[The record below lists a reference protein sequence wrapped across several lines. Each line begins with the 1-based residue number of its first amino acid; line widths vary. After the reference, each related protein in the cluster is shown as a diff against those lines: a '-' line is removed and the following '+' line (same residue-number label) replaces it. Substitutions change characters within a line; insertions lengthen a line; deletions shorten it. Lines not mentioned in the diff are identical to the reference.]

1 MLRKGMFISDRYE
14 IIDKVGS
21 GGMSDV
27 YKAKCHKLNRF
38 VAIKVL
44 KQEFSEDTNFVS
56 KFKVEAQNAA
66 GLSHP
71 NIVNVYDVGEDGG
84 MHYIVMELIEGIT
97 LKKYIEKKGQLPF
110 KEAVSIAIQV
120 AQGIEAAHNKN
131 IVHRDIKPQNII
143 ISREGKVKVT
153 DFGIAR
159 AASANTINSN
169 AMGSVHYI
177 SPEQAR
183 GEFIDEKSDIYSLGI
198 TLYEMITGCVP
209 FEGDS
214 TVTIAIQHIQEEM
227 PSPKLYVPDL
237 PISVEK
243 IIQKCTQKK
252 PERRYLKVS
261 SLIADFKR
269 SLVTPDEDFVQLVAA
284 PTLTNDPTVI
294 ISGDVISTIRS
305 KTGIDN
311 EIDKNIDI
319 MGGVDNMGVNEDDDF
334 EPQDDLLPENPKLDK
349 MMAIGGIVTG
359 VIILMIAVY
368 LALTFFGNGC
378 SGGSGTIED
387 KTTTQAQD
395 DTDEIDDKH
404 TKVPELVGMEEEE
417 AKDAIKNATL
427 GYRIS
432 RDYSDDVEEGYV
444 ISISLP
450 SGEKLDE
457 GEVVAKN
464 TTILI
469 VVSDGPKTFKM
480 PDVSGKT
487 KEEAV
492 DELVDLKL
500 KVTSEYVDDEE
511 YELDVVVKTDP
522 EVDAEVKA
530 GDSVTLYVSRGKEEV
545 EEATVPKLEGKT
557 KSQAKKALED
567 KGLKLGDV
575 KMVYSD
581 KVDKGLVISQGIKAK
596 SKLPIGSTVDIVISK
611 GPEPTTT
618 PEPTTP
624 EETTPEPTTPEET
637 TPEPTTPEETTTVP
651 KYNASVS
658 LSKASVVANLP
669 KDATTGTYV
678 GVGTVMIKVNGGW
691 YNGFEYGNINQ
702 WPDQWVL
709 TLPESETPGNVTVEI
724 YVDDPNT
731 VVFTVVAEYK

>member
-44 KQEFSEDTNFVS
+44 KQEFSQDTNFVS

-84 MHYIVMELIEGIT
+84 LHYIVMELIEGIT

-198 TLYEMITGCVP
+198 TLYEMLTGCVP

-227 PSPKLYVPDL
+227 PSAKLYAPDL

-269 SLVTPDEDFVQLVAA
+269 SLVTPDEDFVQLVST
-284 PTLTNDPTVI
+284 PSLTNDPTVV
-294 ISGDVISTIRS
+294 ISGDVISTIRN
-305 KTGIDN
+305 KAGIDTDT
-311 EIDKNIDI
+311 DKNIEV
-319 MGGVDNMGVNEDDDF
+319 MGGVDNVDVEDDEEF
-334 EPQDDLLPENPKLDK
+334 EPQDDLLTENPKLDK

-368 LALTFFGNGC
+368 LALTFFGKGC
-378 SGGSGTIED
+378 SGGGGGTIEE
-387 KTTTQAQD
+387 KTTTEAESD
-395 DTDEIDDKH
+395 SDELDDKH
-404 TKVPELVGMEEEE
+404 TRVPELIGLDEEE
-417 AKDAIKNATL
+417 AKEAIKNATL

-432 RDYSDDVEEGYV
+432 HDYSDDVEEGLV

-450 SGEKLDE
+450 SGETVDE

-464 TTILI
+464 TTILLLI
-469 VVSDGPKTFKM
+469 SDGPKTFKM

-492 DELVDLKL
+492 EELTELKL
-500 KVTSEYVDDEE
+500 KVTSEYVDNEE
-511 YELDVVVKTDP
+511 FELDVVVETDP
-522 EVDAEVKA
+522 EMDADVKA

-557 KSQAKKALED
+557 KAQAKKALED
-567 KGLKLGDV
+567 KGLELGEV
-575 KMVYSD
+575 KMAYSD
-581 KVDKGLVISQGIKAK
+581 DVAKGLVISQGVKAK
-596 SKLPIGSTVDIVISK
+596 SKLPIGSTVDIVVSK
-611 GPEPTTT
+611 GPKPEETTT
-618 PEPTTP
+618 PEPTT
-624 EETTPEPTTPEET
+624 EEPTTPEPTTE
-637 TPEPTTPEETTTVP
+637 EPTTAK
-651 KYNASVS
+651 KYNASVNLKKS
-658 LSKASVVANLP
+658 DIVAKLTL
-669 KDATTGTYV
+669 DEETGTYT
-678 GVGTVMIKVNGGW
+678 GAGTVLIKVNGAW
-691 YNGFEYGNINQ
+691 YNDFEYGNIND
-702 WPDQWVL
+702 WPDQWTL
-709 TLPESETPGNVTVEI
+709 TLPESETSGNVTVEI

-731 VVFTVVAEYK
+731 SIFTVVAEYK